1 MKSKVAA
8 VVLNKH
14 QVKTEATIS
23 GVLDASEKVFV
34 RDGYERA
41 QIETIAAEAGRTKG
55 SIYSHF
61 RSKEDIFFALIER
74 KAQLR
79 REEFL
84 RSTEREDPRQR
95 VELVKRLFLRSLEDE
110 SWPILMLEFKL
121 LALRNKASLERIR
134 ELYRLLYEDMSRVL
148 QTEAGVSTVLTR
160 QRDVIAFAVLRGIPS
175 AVILEKQF
183 NPHLIS
189 TAVARE
195 VFESIF
201 DALLKVE
208 DERLA
213 PRASGATKKA
223 KRSFV
228 AKK

>member
-74 KAQLR
+74 KAQAR

-84 RSTEREDPRQR
+84 RSTERENPRQR
-95 VELVKRLFLRSLEDE
+95 VELVKKLFLRSLEDE

-134 ELYRLLYEDMSRVL
+134 ELYQLLYEDMSRVL
-148 QTEAGVSTVLTR
+148 QTETGVATVLTR

-183 NPHLIS
+183 NPRLIS
-189 TAVARE
+189 TAVAKE

-208 DERLA
+208 DETPA
-213 PRASGATKKA
+213 PRASSATKKV
-223 KRSFV
+223 KRSTLP
-228 AKK
+228 KR